1 MKVKIRKHLKAILYL
16 GVTMDHRGEVVW
28 TTIGAKTTTKVG
40 TAQMER
46 ELLSFG
52 PRFTSHCSSSNLLMQ
67 LNLKSGRLILPPLT
81 IKVSFSHRYK
91 ALLNL
96 WSFYETKFKS
106 ITPIT
111 DVICCIYFAR
121 PTPYT
126 YNTYLDSPPSPH
138 RPNVTPGPPLNAL
151 IHQQTL
157 QAE

>member
-16 GVTMDHRGEVVW
+16 GITMGHRGEVVW

-138 RPNVTPGPPLNAL
+138 RPNVTPGPPLNEL